1 MPGSA
6 RKRTAPRAPTLSD
19 VGRAAG
25 VSAMAASAVLNGAR
39 TSSRISEETRAKILA
54 AAGRLHYRPNAAARA
69 LANRRMH
76 TIGVVANFVGSEI
89 NQYFLEVFN
98 GIVQCAAAHRQNTTV
113 FSLSSWRSDADRLP
127 SFCDGRIDGLVL
139 LAPVLS
145 RQAGEALP
153 RHVPFVAV
161 HGNTPLPNVTNIE
174 SDEETGAYELVR
186 HLTTLGH
193 RRILHYAGP
202 TGVLGA
208 ERRVRGYRRALRDAG
223 VKVDENLITSGDF
236 TQESARATLRHWLR
250 RHRNEPMPQ
259 AIFCVND
266 GAAIGCIELLAEIGF
281 RVPIDVSVAGFDDTM
296 AARTTIPQL
305 TTVRQPL
312 RAMGERAVEILLE
325 HIINRHEPS
334 EMPPP
339 PVVFPT
345 ELVHRASVGKPPPAS
360 RLIPAL

>member
-1 MPGSA
+1 MSGSA
-6 RKRTAPRAPTLSD
+6 RKRNTPRAPTLSD

-54 AAGRLHYRPNAAARA
+54 AADRLNYRPNAAARA

-76 TIGVVANFVGSEI
+76 SIGVVATFVGSEI

-98 GIVQCAAAHRQNTTV
+98 GIVQCAATHRQNTTV
-113 FSLSSWRSDADRLP
+113 FSLSSWESEADRLP
-127 SFCDGRIDGLVL
+127 TFCDGRIDGLVL
-139 LAPVLS
+139 IAPVLS
-145 RQAGEALP
+145 RRAGEALP
-153 RHVPFVAV
+153 RHVPFVSV
-161 HGNTPLPNVTNIE
+161 HGNTPLPRVTNIE
-174 SDEETGAYELVR
+174 TDEETGAYELVR

-193 RRILHYAGP
+193 RRILHYTGPAG
-202 TGVLGA
+202 TLGP
-208 ERRVRGYRRALRDAG
+208 ERRLRGYRRALRDAG
-223 VKVDENLITSGDF
+223 LRVDDNLIISGDF
-236 TQESARATLRHWLR
+236 NQGSARNALLHWLR
-250 RHRNEPMPQ
+250 RHRGQAMPQ

-266 GAAIGCIELLAEIGF
+266 AAAMGCLELLAEIGF
-281 RVPIDVSVAGFDDTM
+281 RVPADVSVAGFDDTL

-312 RAMGERAVEILLE
+312 RAMGERAVEILLD
-325 HIINRHEPS
+325 HIMNRTDDS

-345 ELVHRASVGKPPPAS
+345 ELVHRASVAKPPANTRMVPAV
-360 RLIPAL
+360 